1 MNTDQNILT
10 LEAIYSRLN
19 QLSQSQLEELITQ
32 AKVVKLENKKKIMK
46 AVQALKSIQK
56 DFEDFDILLYENAGY
71 TIDEISKMT
80 PEQLTEVMNEIISN

>member
-80 PEQLTEVMNEIISN
+80 PEQLTEVTNEIISN